1 MIKKEEILFP
11 YQNIRDVQDEL
22 ISDIVGVINKQT
34 NLIAHAPTGLG
45 KTAAVLGPSL
55 AYSLKNNLTVF
66 FLTSRHTQHHLAI
79 NTLRQ
84 IKKRYDLDFIA
95 VDVIGK
101 KWMCPVDNIE
111 KLYPNEFNEYCKKQR
126 EENKCEFYSNT
137 KKKSG
142 RATVLAKKILDDLK
156 ELNPSHTEDMVD
168 ICKKEK
174 LCPFEMA
181 SLLAKGASIIIA
193 DYNYIF
199 NPGIKDN
206 FFLKADK
213 RLENSIIIVDEA
225 HNLPRRV
232 RELLTERLSNFM
244 LHRAIKEAEKFN
256 YEEVAEKLSF
266 ILGVLDELADD
277 LNKEKEEKVIR
288 KEEFVDKIK
297 EIYDYDE
304 LIGELA
310 LIGDDIREKQKQS
323 YIGSIAGFLEAWL
336 GQDECYARILSKTV
350 TAKAYLTILS
360 YRCLDPSLITKD
372 VVNNC
377 YASILMSGTLTPTFM
392 YKDILGFEKAIEK
405 QYSSPF
411 PKKNRLNLIVPETT
425 TKFTRRN
432 ENEFNKIANVCV
444 NLTNLIPGNCALF
457 FPSYFLRDSVYK
469 YINKNKKEVILEK
482 PRLNKKEK
490 QDLIEKFKSHKDKGA
505 ILFGVATGSFGEGI
519 DLPGDLLKAVIVI
532 GLPLER
538 PSLEIKELI
547 DYYNKKFAKGWEY
560 GYIFPAITKTLQN
573 AGRCIRSE
581 TDRGIIIFLDE
592 RYSWK
597 NYYKC
602 FPLELEIKITKNYDK
617 LIKEFFEKKDI

>member
-1 MIKKEEILFP
+1 MMKKEEMLFP
-11 YQNIRDVQDEL
+11 HPTIRQMQDEL
-22 ISDIVGVINKQT
+22 IADIIDTINKKT

-45 KTAAVLGPSL
+45 KTAAVLSPSL

-84 IKKRYDLDFIA
+84 IKKIHDLDFIA
-95 VDVIGK
+95 VDIIGK

-111 KLYPNEFNEYCKKQR
+111 NLYANEFNEYCKKQR

-142 RATVLAKKILDDLK
+142 RATVLAKKILNDLK
-156 ELNPSHTEDMVD
+156 ELSPSHTEDMID
-168 ICKKEK
+168 TCKKEE
-174 LCPFEMA
+174 LCPSEMA
-181 SLLAKGASIIIA
+181 SLLAKDASVIIA

-199 NPGIKDN
+199 NPGIRDN
-206 FFLKADK
+206 FFLKAEK
-213 RLENSIIIVDEA
+213 KLENSIIIVDEA

-244 LHRAIKEAEKFN
+244 LHRAVKEAKKFG
-256 YEEVAEKLSF
+256 YEEAAEKLSF
-266 ILGVLDELADD
+266 ILNVLDELADE
-277 LNKEKEEKVIR
+277 LNKEKEEKIIK
-288 KEEFVDKIK
+288 KEDFIDKIK
-297 EIYDYDE
+297 ESYDYNE
-304 LIGELA
+304 LTGEFA
-310 LIGDDIREKQKQS
+310 LIGDDIREQQKQS
-323 YIGSIAGFLEAWL
+323 YIGSIAGFLEVWL
-336 GQDECYARILSKTV
+336 GQDESYARILSRTE

-360 YRCLDPSLITKD
+360 YKCLDPSLLTKE
-372 VVNNC
+372 VVNNS
-377 YASILMSGTLTPTFM
+377 YAAILMSGTLTPTFM
-392 YKDILGFEKAIEK
+392 YKDILGAEKTIEK

-411 PKKNRLNLIVPETT
+411 PKKNRLNLIIPETT

-432 ENEFNKIANVCV
+432 ENEFNKIADICV
-444 NLTNLIPGNCALF
+444 NLTDLIPGNCALF
-457 FPSYFLRDSVYK
+457 FPSYSLRDSVYK
-469 YINKNKKEVILEK
+469 YINKNKKEIILEK
-482 PRLNKKEK
+482 PKLNKKEK
-490 QDLIEKFKSHKDKGA
+490 QDLLEKFKSHKDKGA

-532 GLPLER
+532 GLPLEK
-538 PSLEIKELI
+538 PTLEIKELI
-547 DYYNKKFAKGWEY
+547 DYYDKKFAKGWDY

-581 TDRGIIIFLDE
+581 TDKGVIVFLDE

-602 FPLELEIKITKNYDK
+602 FPPELDIRITKSYDK
-617 LIKEFFEKKDI
+617 MIKEFFDDN